1 MRKLRNLKEKTI
13 EDTKVIIP
21 DYILLILFT
30 WD

>member
-1 MRKLRNLKEKTI
+1 MRKLRNLKEKNI

>member
-1 MRKLRNLKEKTI
+1 MWKLRNLKERNI

-30 WD
+30 WN